1 MQIPQNLTDD
11 QLLEHLD
18 SFEPAD
24 LFFTDMMPGDTLSE
38 DEEQ

>member
-1 MQIPQNLTDD
+1 MEFPKNLTND

-24 LFFTDMMPGDTLSE
+24 LFFTDMMPGDTWSE